1 MSAIELR
8 GLTPVAPPGPGT
20 APSRRVGE
28 QPAKSRQ
35 APGGFQAVLQEKM
48 AGLKFSRHAS
58 ERLENRQISL
68 SPQQMARL
76 EEGIT
81 RAAGKGARESLV
93 LLDDLA
99 LVVSVKNRT
108 VITAANRQDLRENV
122 FTNIDSAVL
131 L

>member
-1 MSAIELR
+1 
-8 GLTPVAPPGPGT
+8 
-20 APSRRVGE
+20 
-28 QPAKSRQ
+28 
-35 APGGFQAVLQEKM
+35 M

-58 ERLENRQISL
+58 ERLESRQISL

-76 EEGIT
+76 EQGIT

-108 VITAANRQDLRENV
+108 IITAASRQDLRENV

>member
-1 MSAIELR
+1 
-8 GLTPVAPPGPGT
+8 
-20 APSRRVGE
+20 
-28 QPAKSRQ
+28 
-35 APGGFQAVLQEKM
+35 M

-58 ERLENRQISL
+58 ERLESRQISL

-76 EEGIT
+76 EQGVA

-108 VITAANRQDLRENV
+108 VITAASRQDLRESV

>member
-1 MSAIELR
+1 MSGINWR
-8 GLTPVAPPGPGT
+8 GLTPLQAPLPGT
-20 APSRRVGE
+20 APSRRSGE
-28 QPAKSRQ
+28 RPAKSLEP
-35 APGGFQAVLQEKM
+35 PGGFQAVLQEQM

-58 ERLENRQISL
+58 ERLESRQITL

-76 EEGIT
+76 EQGVAN
-81 RAAGKGARESLV
+81 AAGKGARESLV